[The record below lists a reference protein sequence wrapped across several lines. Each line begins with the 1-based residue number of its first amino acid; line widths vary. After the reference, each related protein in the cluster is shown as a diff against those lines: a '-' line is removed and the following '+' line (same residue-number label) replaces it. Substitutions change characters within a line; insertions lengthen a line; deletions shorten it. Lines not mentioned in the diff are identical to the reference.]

1 MKKLKLTVCLL
12 TVALGLGL
20 VGCQNAPMGSE
31 EPAQTTDK
39 AETTDASEETTRG
52 ADPDETTSDA
62 ETTDTAEEDTASET
76 DPSETVEDETT
87 AETGLS
93 DEEKYLDASKWDE
106 YDWKTMLT
114 SNMFYP
120 FPMSEKQ
127 RSVPTD
133 ELINA
138 IFCEENRGL
147 FRLLDYRDPYVI
159 WDESKLH
166 SNELQKVYDDYG
178 NMFVITNYNYYE
190 DWWLYNG
197 FRELETREDAI
208 PSLLEAYRT
217 SNVSDNFG
225 EEKKN
230 DGGYLLMQC
239 LEVVLSQDV
248 YLDRMTDEEK
258 ATLYELIE
266 GFHGADRSGFITEQ
280 IPVID
285 QSYRFYP
292 YYPVS
297 EE

>member
-20 VGCQNAPMGSE
+20 VGCQNASIGSE

-62 ETTDTAEEDTASET
+62 EPTDTAEEDTASET

-87 AETGLS
+87 AETGPSEIESERREDVFLPASEWDKYDSKGILS
-93 DEEKYLDASKWDE
+93 PKY
-106 YDWKTMLT
+106 
-114 SNMFYP
+114 YP
-120 FPMSEKQ
+120 FPMSKK
-127 RSVPTD
+127 RLASPTP
-133 ELINA
+133 ELIDL
-138 IFCEENRGL
+138 IFSEANQGL
-147 FRLLDYRDPYVI
+147 FLEIQFTGNQDMMPAYRRVR
-159 WDESKLH
+159 
-166 SNELQKVYDDYG
+166 DDYG
-178 NMFVITNYNYYE
+178 REFAIYE
-190 DWWLYNG
+190 QDFYQDWWLYNG
-197 FRELETREDAI
+197 LRELETREDAI
-208 PSLLEAYRT
+208 PCLLEAYRN
-217 SNVSDNFG
+217 SDVSDSFG
-225 EEKKN
+225 SAKMN
-230 DGGYLLMQC
+230 GDDYRLMQC

-266 GFHGADRSGFITEQ
+266 DFHGADRSGFITEQ